1 MNHNIKKLEKFLKK
15 KLPHV
20 SGNLVLEKFSG
31 GYSNLTYLLRFNT
44 QEFVLRRPPLGV
56 SSGISHDV
64 GREFYILSCLSK
76 VYSGVPRPIL
86 FCDDLAIIDAP
97 FFIMEYMK
105 GIILR
110 NKVPPGLRLTAE
122 VMEGLSIAFI
132 DKLVEFHTINY
143 QATGLATLGRPQGY
157 IERQIKGWNR
167 QYKLARTDSIPEI
180 EEVAQWLLKNMH
192 SKNEN
197 ENEYALL
204 HNDYKLD
211 NLVLNS
217 VDPGQIISV
226 LDWEMGTI
234 GDPLL
239 DLGTSLGYWIEA
251 NDPDI
256 LKSFGLTTLPGS
268 FDRKQLLDRYEEK
281 RNISVKNPVFYYV
294 YGIFKI
300 LVITQQ
306 LYQRYH
312 RGYASDSR
320 LSNLIYVVRILA
332 HQAILAIEK
341 NRIHNLY

>member
-1 MNHNIKKLEKFLKK
+1 MNHNIQKLEKFLQE

-20 SGNLVLEKFSG
+20 AGNLVLEKFSG
-31 GYSNLTYLLRFNT
+31 GYSNLTYLLRLNT

-56 SSGISHDV
+56 SLGTSHDV

-76 VYSGVPRPIL
+76 VYSSVPRPIL
-86 FCDDLAIIDAP
+86 FCDDLAIIGAP

-132 DKLVEFHTINY
+132 DKLVELHTIDY

-157 IERQIKGWNR
+157 IERQIKSWDR
-167 QYKLARTDSIPEI
+167 QYKVACTDSILEI
-180 EEVAQWLLKNMH
+180 EEVAQWLLKNICG
-192 SKNEN
+192 KNEN
-197 ENEYALL
+197 NYALL

-217 VDPGQIISV
+217 ENPGQIISV

-251 NDPDI
+251 SDPDI

-268 FDRKQLLDRYEEK
+268 FDRQQLLNRYEEK

-312 RGYASDSR
+312 RGYTSDSR
-320 LSNLIYVVRILA
+320 LGNLIYVVRILA

-341 NRIHNLY
+341 NKIHNLY